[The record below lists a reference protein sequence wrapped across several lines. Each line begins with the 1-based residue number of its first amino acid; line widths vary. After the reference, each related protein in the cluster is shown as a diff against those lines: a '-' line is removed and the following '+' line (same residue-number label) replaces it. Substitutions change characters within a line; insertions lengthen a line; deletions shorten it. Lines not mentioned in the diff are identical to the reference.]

1 MIRDTLTSGLRVAGC
16 ALLLAWTALGCGPQV
31 GQVSGKV
38 TYRGKPLPS
47 GSVLFFNAKGDVVGR
62 SAIAPDGLYVM
73 TGVPAGSVKVAVT
86 SHEHVPPGLGGVP
99 GDYVPIPRRYE
110 KAETSGLEHTVTPG
124 SHTFNLDLSP

>member
-16 ALLLAWTALGCGPQV
+16 ALLLTWTALGCGTQV

-47 GSVLFFNAKGDVVGR
+47 GSVLFVTPEGNVVGR

-73 TGVPAGSVKVAVT
+73 TDVPAGSVKVAVT
-86 SHEHVPPGLGGVP
+86 SHEHVPPGVGGQP
-99 GDYVPIPRRYE
+99 GNYVPIPTRYA
-110 KAETSGLEHTVTPG
+110 KAETSDLEYTVTRG
-124 SHTFNLDLSP
+124 SQTFNLDLLP